1 MGESVKEPECA
12 ALETVFGLRCPLS
25 CLRPPMPSYFD
36 DSEKKGCW
44 IAHTML
50 MLAESIEL
58 LKQTEKALRRKGLEP
73 KHLLAAALLHDI
85 GKLTV
90 DYLNGKDQFH
100 NITSA
105 VIALN
110 VLGDWEREER
120 DAVAQAV
127 LLHHEYRMWR
137 ELIELPTTPM
147 ISDYFSL
154 IRSKKRR
161 RITMSNKYIDA
172 LDALDALS
180 ASYLPREFGGICREI
195 ISRLKAGSD
204 YYLSQKDE
212 HALTSWR
219 AAHKSLPL
227 YYLLQLA
234 DNRAASARGG
244 QYWRNRLKE
253 AVEEARRSASEFSDI
268 LISKF
273 KYKSSIYLS
282 LLKY

>member
-1 MGESVKEPECA
+1 MKEPECA
-12 ALETVFGLRCPLS
+12 VLETVFGLRCPLS
-25 CLRPPMPSYFD
+25 CLQPPVASYFD
-36 DSEKKGCW
+36 NGERKGCW

-50 MLAESIEL
+50 TLAESIEL

-90 DYLNGKDQFH
+90 NYLNGKDQFH

-110 VLGDWEREER
+110 VLGDWGQEER
-120 DAVAQAV
+120 GAVAQAV

-137 ELIELPTTPM
+137 ELIETPQI

-154 IRSKKRR
+154 IIKKGKKK
-161 RITMSNKYIDA
+161 ITMSNEYIDA
-172 LDALDALS
+172 LGALDALS
-180 ASYLPREFGGICREI
+180 VSYLPQELGNACREI
-195 ISRLKAGSD
+195 ISRLKARSE
-204 YYLSQKDE
+204 YYLSQRDE
-212 HALTSWR
+212 HDLVRWR
-219 AAHKSLPL
+219 VAHKSLPL

-244 QYWRNRLKE
+244 QYWRNQLKE
-253 AVEEARRSASEFSDI
+253 FAEEARRSASEFSDI

-273 KYKSSIYLS
+273 KYKASVYLTF
-282 LLKY
+282 LKY

>member
-1 MGESVKEPECA
+1 LGESVKEPECV
-12 ALETVFGLRCPLS
+12 ALETVFRLQCPLS
-25 CLRPPMPSYFD
+25 CLQPPTPSYFYD
-36 DSEKKGCW
+36 GEEKGCW

-50 MLAESIEL
+50 TLAESIEL

-90 DYLNGKDQFH
+90 GYLDGKDVFH
-100 NITSA
+100 NVTSA

-110 VLGDWEREER
+110 VLEDWRQDERA
-120 DAVAQAV
+120 AVAQAV

-137 ELIELPTTPM
+137 ELFESTTTRM

-154 IRSKKRR
+154 VRSKKRR
-161 RITMSNKYIDA
+161 IAMSTRYIDV
-172 LDALDALS
+172 LDAFDALS
-180 ASYLPREFGGICREI
+180 ASYLPQELGDICREI
-195 ISRLKAGSD
+195 TSRLKASSD
-204 YYLSQKDE
+204 YYLSLKDE
-212 HALTSWR
+212 HALASWR
-219 AAHKSLPL
+219 VAHKSLPL
-227 YYLLQLA
+227 FYLLQLA

-244 QYWRNRLKE
+244 QYWRNQLKE
-253 AVEEARRSASEFSDI
+253 TAEEAHCSASEFSDI

-273 KYKSSIYLS
+273 KYRASIYLS